1 MTVLFTGYLGF
12 MVAQLVKNPSAMWE
26 MVQFLGWKNPLRR
39 ERLPTPVFWP
49 GEFHELY
56 SPWGCKESDT
66 TEQLSGSL
74 EYSKE
79 STILEVPRGDPLYLC
94 EHGAVH
100 GAEVAGRSRQLA
112 RHLGT
117 QRALL
122 AAALGT
128 AGRCRPGAAHRPCSA
143 VGTEIHRKTRMD
155 NNRKW
160 CWNSGNQQFCT
171 GSFGRCCLL

>member
-12 MVAQLVKNPSAMWE
+12 VVGQLVKNPSAMWE

-66 TEQLSGSL
+66 TEQLSRSL

-79 STILEVPRGDPLYLC
+79 STILEVPRGDPLYPG
-94 EHGAVH
+94 EHGAAR
-100 GAEVAGRSRQLA
+100 GAEVAGRGRQPA
-112 RHLGT
+112 RHLGIT
-117 QRALL
+117 WALL

-128 AGRCRPGAAHRPCSA
+128 VGGCFSSAAHRPRSA
-143 VGTEIHRKTRMD
+143 VGAEIHRKTRMGY
-155 NNRKW
+155 NRKR
-160 CWNSGNQQFCT
+160 CWNTRTQQFCT
-171 GSFGRCCLL
+171 GSFGKCLP